1 MRFTRKWS
9 PLGYDRAVSL
19 FENGYYDTTHFFR
32 SIPGFLV
39 QFGIT
44 YSKDENV
51 KKLATRGIRDDPKL
65 DPPIKFRPGIIS
77 YAGSGPNSRDSQL
90 FISYGSAT
98 SLGRELWETPIGQI
112 VKGMDNVEQFYG
124 EYGDNGPLQHR
135 IYQEGRTY
143 IERDFPLLDSFL
155 LCTVVRNNPAEKIQ
169 ERKFLKEVNSKPFVE
184 NSVYKNVYLIMGII
198 CFVIGFL
205 LFKNRNK
212 TGKRE

>member
-1 MRFTRKWS
+1 
-9 PLGYDRAVSL
+9 
-19 FENGYYDTTHFFR
+19 
-32 SIPGFLV
+32 
-39 QFGIT
+39 
-44 YSKDENV
+44 
-51 KKLATRGIRDDPKL
+51 
-65 DPPIKFRPGIIS
+65 
-77 YAGSGPNSRDSQL
+77 
-90 FISYGSAT
+90 
-98 SLGRELWETPIGQI
+98 
-112 VKGMDNVEQFYG
+112 MDNVEQFYG

-184 NSVYKNVYLIMGII
+184 NSVYKNVYLIIGII